1 MNTWVISDTHFGH
14 ANIIKYCNRPFRD
27 AAHMDRVMYERWW
40 TRVAPEDIVYHLG
53 DVMLTS
59 RKSDEELRKFIT
71 GLPGK
76 KILILGNHDKSAE
89 RMMEFGFDF
98 ACESMTVQ
106 YHQTLLFLHH
116 RPLPVEPV
124 PGVTYVLHG
133 HIHNSMPEHRARHI
147 AKGELVDIPAFN
159 INMSVELW
167 NYEPVTLRHVLD
179 RARRGE
185 VNKPS
190 HLADPRD
197 WPKEGE
203 WKD

>member
-1 MNTWVISDTHFGH
+1 MEGDPRCMARGDEVNTWVISDTHFGH

-27 AAHMDRVMYERWW
+27 VDHMNYTMAARWIKRVQ
-40 TRVAPEDIVYHLG
+40 PEDLVYHLG
-53 DVMLTS
+53 DFGLT
-59 RKSDEELRKFIT
+59 KGDFCAKWLKH
-71 GLPGK
+71 LPGK

-116 RPLPVEPV
+116 RPMPVEPV

-133 HIHNSMPEHRARHI
+133 HIHNSMPEHRARPI

-179 RARRGE
+179 RAQRGE
-185 VNKPS
+185 VNKIS
-190 HLADPRD
+190 
-197 WPKEGE
+197 
-203 WKD
+203 